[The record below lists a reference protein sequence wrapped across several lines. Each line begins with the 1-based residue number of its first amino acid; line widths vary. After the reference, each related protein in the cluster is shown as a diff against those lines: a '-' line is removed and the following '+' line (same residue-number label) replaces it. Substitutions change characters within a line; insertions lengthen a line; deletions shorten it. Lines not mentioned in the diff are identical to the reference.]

1 MSSYKHI
8 RETIIAEY
16 KARPQNYR
24 EKLMKWGAE
33 GTAVRVERPTNLARA
48 RKLGYKAKQGVVVVR
63 VKVSKGKSKR
73 RLPSGGRKPS
83 KSGKYY
89 TRSKSMQAIAEER
102 ATKKFTNA
110 EVLNSYFV
118 GDSGT
123 HSYYEII
130 MLDRDSPVIRSDPS
144 FSRVIAMKNRAVR
157 GLTAAGRRHRGLLA
171 Q

>member
-8 RETIIAEY
+8 RTTIIGQYQE
-16 KARPQNYR
+16 RPQIYR

-33 GTAVRVERPTNLARA
+33 GTATRVERPTNLARA
-48 RKLGYKAKQGVVVVR
+48 RKLGYKAKQGVLVVR

-73 RLPSGGRKPS
+73 RTTSGGRKPS
-83 KSGKYY
+83 KSGRYY

-102 ATKKFTNA
+102 ATKKFTNT

-123 HSYYEII
+123 HEYYEII
-130 MLDRDSPVIRSDPS
+130 MLDRDSPVVKSDKFYS
-144 FSRVIAMKNRAVR
+144 QVISKKNRAVR
-157 GLTAAGRRHRGLLA
+157 GLTASGRRHRGLM
-171 Q
+171 

>member
-1 MSSYKHI
+1 MSSYKQI
-8 RETIIAEY
+8 RTTIIEQY
-16 KARPQNYR
+16 QERPQIYR
-24 EKLMKWGAE
+24 ERLMKWGAE
-33 GTAVRVERPTNLARA
+33 GTAVRIVRPTNLSRA
-48 RKLGYKAKQGVVVVR
+48 RKLGYKAKQGVVLVR

-130 MLDRDSPVIRSDPS
+130 MLDRSSPVIKADPS
-144 FSRVIAMKNRAVR
+144 YSRVIARKNRAVR
-157 GLTAAGRRHRGLLA
+157 GLTATGRRHRGLMA
-171 Q
+171 D

>member
-8 RETIIAEY
+8 RATIIGEY
-16 KARPQNYR
+16 KQRPQEYR
-24 EKLMKWGAE
+24 ERLMKWAAE

-73 RLPSGGRKPS
+73 RQPSGGRKPS
-83 KSGKYY
+83 KSGRYY
-89 TRSKSMQAIAEER
+89 TRSKSMQAIAEDR
-102 ATKKFTNA
+102 ASKKFTNT

-123 HSYYEII
+123 HSYYEVI
-130 MLDRDSPVIRSDPS
+130 MLDRLSPVVNSDPS
-144 FSRVIAMKNRAVR
+144 YARVMGRRNRVAAGR
-157 GLTAAGRRHRGLLA
+157 TAAGRRHRGLM
-171 Q
+171 

>member
-1 MSSYKHI
+1 M
-8 RETIIAEY
+8 
-16 KARPQNYR
+16 
-24 EKLMKWGAE
+24 
-33 GTAVRVERPTNLARA
+33 ERPTNLARA
-48 RKLGYKAKQGVVVVR
+48 RKLGYKAKQGVVIVR

-123 HSYYEII
+123 HTYYEII
-130 MLDRDSPVIRSDPS
+130 MLDRNSPVIRPTRHY
-144 FSRVIAMKNRAVR
+144 SRVIARKNRAVS
-157 GLTAAGRRHRGLLA
+157 GLTAAGRRHRGLMAAITLVVSLA
-171 Q
+171 KP